1 MNPFKIYFQ
10 NGIGVYTGK
19 VVETKPHSHHAT
31 EIIYGLE
38 GSFNMADAQ
47 NNESEYRLSLIA
59 HDIKHRFINDKNI
72 TPIFIY
78 LDPFHS
84 LAQQLKRYYKL
95 DSDIVPIEIIPQTH
109 VIKHLNSWI
118 HGNEVDLPQVITDL
132 VNQLTSRS
140 LHPVQCDDRIL
151 KSIESI
157 RQALH
162 SEIRIVDIAS
172 GVHLSASR
180 YAHLFKELVG
190 IPFRRFVI
198 WTRLQTTVQSIM
210 SGNSLTSAC
219 YEGGFAD
226 LSHFSKTFT
235 NMFGVSPSG
244 VLKG

>member
-10 NGIGVYTGK
+10 NGIGVYAGK

-31 EIIYGLE
+31 EIIYSLE
-38 GSFNMADAQ
+38 GSFKVADAQ
-47 NNESEYRLSLIA
+47 NNESESRLSLIP

-78 LDPFHS
+78 LDPFHN
-84 LAQQLKRYYKL
+84 LAQQLKRCYKL
-95 DSDIVPIEIIPQTH
+95 DSVIVPVDIIPQNQ

-118 HGNEVDLPQVITDL
+118 HGNEVDLTQVVTDL
-132 VNQLTSRS
+132 VNQLTNRS
-140 LHPVQCDDRIL
+140 LHPVQCDGRIL
-151 KSIESI
+151 KSIENI

-162 SEIRIVDIAS
+162 SEIRIDDIAS
-172 GVHLSASR
+172 GVHLSGSR
-180 YAHLFKELVG
+180 YAHLFKEQVG

-198 WTRLQTTVQSIM
+198 WTRLQITVQSIIY
-210 SGNSLTSAC
+210 GNSLTLAC

-235 NMFGVSPSG
+235 DMFGVSPSS